1 MHVPRT
7 ALYPAILLS
16 MAAFGRT
23 GTSRRNGVAVSAVV
37 ECLRCCDGH
46 VVGHVIEDRVC
57 RGGRRPGA
65 RTRWRGAMTATE
77 TTKAP
82 ATGGCTQQRIFASLF
97 ALALFHG
104 NVVVPIGEAG
114 VIPASKSSSILPR
127 SRGAAATPDGRAPL
141 LSQSAAAG
149 HCLSMANCATA
160 PPVGDGEIVAR
171 GDP

>member
-1 MHVPRT
+1 MHVREGRPVPRDL
-7 ALYPAILLS
+7 ALDGGSRL
-16 MAAFGRT
+16 RT
-23 GTSRRNGVAVSAVV
+23 VLAVV

-82 ATGGCTQQRIFASLF
+82 ATGGCTQLQHAANICECVH
-97 ALALFHG
+97 AL
-104 NVVVPIGEAG
+104 VVSWQCVPIGEAG

-127 SRGAAATPDGRAPL
+127 SRGAAATPDGTAPL

-149 HCLSMANCATA
+149 HFLSMANCATA
-160 PPVGDGEIVAR
+160 PPVGDGEIDAR